1 MFFQQTY
8 STLVVTAAS
17 KFHDAILPLLPSS
30 EFDPVC
36 FAGSIS
42 EARRETLAR
51 QYDFILICAPLP
63 DDFGTRFAI
72 DICEKTDCAVMLLL
86 RGDSYEEIT
95 AKVRPYGVFTMQ
107 LPTSS
112 QSLRQGLRWMAAARE
127 RLRQFQKKA
136 VTVEEKM
143 AEIRLVNRAK
153 CLLIEKRGMTEAEA
167 HRHIEKQSMDR
178 CTSKKEIA
186 TEILKTYG

>member
-1 MFFQQTY
+1 
-8 STLVVTAAS
+8 
-17 KFHDAILPLLPSS
+17 
-30 EFDPVC
+30 
-36 FAGSIS
+36 
-42 EARRETLAR
+42 
-51 QYDFILICAPLP
+51 
-63 DDFGTRFAI
+63 
-72 DICEKTDCAVMLLL
+72 
-86 RGDSYEEIT
+86 
-95 AKVRPYGVFTMQ
+95 
-107 LPTSS
+107 
-112 QSLRQGLRWMAAARE
+112 MAAARE

-136 VTVEEKM
+136 VNVEEKM